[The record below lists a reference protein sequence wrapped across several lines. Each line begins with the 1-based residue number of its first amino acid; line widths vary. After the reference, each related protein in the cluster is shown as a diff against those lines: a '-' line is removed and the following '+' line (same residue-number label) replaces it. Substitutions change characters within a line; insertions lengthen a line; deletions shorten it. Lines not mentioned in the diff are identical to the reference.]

1 MGYGKV
7 PGVAGTYI
15 QDFLRAQRSGLDE
28 ISEPDVRAVAEVL
41 WTAFQEC
48 RRVFVMG
55 NGGSAAAA
63 SHFACDLNLATRER
77 KRLQAMS
84 LNDNTALLTALAND
98 YGYDEVFYEQLA
110 NLVTPQDVVVIISAS
125 GDSPNVVKAVKLAM
139 ERGAVTVGILGF
151 GGGQAR
157 GLVDHHLT
165 IASRD
170 YYVVES
176 VHATLTHLLAGLLRR
191 RISR

>member
-1 MGYGKV
+1 L
-7 PGVAGTYI
+7 AGTYV
-15 QDFLRAQRSGLDE
+15 QDFLHTLRSGLDE
-28 ISEPDVRAVAEVL
+28 VSEPDVQAVAEVL
-41 WTAFQEC
+41 WTAYQDC

-77 KRLQAMS
+77 KRLQAVS

-98 YGYDEVFYEQLA
+98 YGYGEVFYEQLA
-110 NLVTPQDVVVIISAS
+110 NLVTAGDVVIVISAS
-125 GDSPNVVKAVKLAM
+125 GDSENVVKAVTLAA

-151 GGGQAR
+151 GGGQVQT
-157 GLVDHHLT
+157 LVDHHLT
-165 IASRD
+165 ISNRD

-176 VHATLTHLLAGLLRR
+176 IHATLTHLLAGLLRR
-191 RISR
+191 RIRG

>member
-1 MGYGKV
+1 M
-7 PGVAGTYI
+7 AGTYV
-15 QDFLRAQRSGLDE
+15 QDFLLTLKGGLDE
-28 ISEPDVRAVAEVL
+28 ISEPDVQAVAEVL
-41 WTAFQEC
+41 WTAFHEC
-48 RRVFVMG
+48 RRVFIMG

-77 KRLQAMS
+77 KRLQAVS

-110 NLVTPQDVVVIISAS
+110 NLVTAGDVVIIISAS
-125 GDSPNVVKAVKLAM
+125 GDSANVVKAVKLAR

-151 GGGQAR
+151 GGGQAQT
-157 GLVDHHLT
+157 LVDHHLT
-165 IASRD
+165 ISNRD
-170 YYVVES
+170 YYVVEA

-191 RISR
+191 RIRA

>member
-1 MGYGKV
+1 L
-7 PGVAGTYI
+7 AATYV
-15 QDFLRAQRSGLDE
+15 QEFLGALRGALDE
-28 ISEPDVRAVAEVL
+28 IDEADVRAVSEVL
-41 WTAFQEC
+41 WTAYHDC

-63 SHFACDLNLATRER
+63 SHFACDLNLATRQR
-77 KRLQAMS
+77 KRLQAVS

-98 YGYDEVFYEQLA
+98 FGYGEVFSEQLA
-110 NLVTPQDVVVIISAS
+110 NLVTAGDVVIVISAS
-125 GDSPNVVKAVKLAM
+125 GDSENVVKAVRLAG

-157 GLVDHHLT
+157 ELVDHHLT
-165 IASRD
+165 VSSRD

-176 VHATLTHLLAGLLRR
+176 THAALTHLLAGLLGR
-191 RISR
+191 RIHE

>member
-1 MGYGKV
+1 M
-7 PGVAGTYI
+7 AGRYV
-15 QDFLRAQRSGLDE
+15 QDFLFTLRSGLDE
-28 ISEPDVRAVAEVL
+28 ISEPDVRAVADVL

-77 KRLQAMS
+77 KRLQAVS

-110 NLVTPQDVVVIISAS
+110 NLVTSGDVVIVLSAS
-125 GDSPNVVKAVKLAM
+125 GDSENVVKAVALAT

-151 GGGQAR
+151 GGGKVR
-157 GLVDHHLT
+157 SLVDHDLT
-165 IASRD
+165 ISNRD

-191 RISR
+191 RIRG